1 MDRVVVSGK
10 VVDRADLAQALGA
23 ALLAGSEL
31 EVRVSGAERSATDL
45 AREAAQQGAERVV
58 AVGGD
63 GTLHEV
69 VRGLMSVPAAARPVM
84 GIVPCGTA
92 NDFAAQF
99 DASTQALDEWLR
111 FALRG
116 ESQLV
121 DVGMAGGT
129 PFLNMATVGPPAEV
143 SEETGPELK
152 QAVGKIAYTVQALA
166 QAGQTTPVSL
176 TARGPGLEFQGEVA
190 ALFVCNGRQAGG
202 GFVLAPDAQLDD
214 GLFEV
219 LIVPRMGALGAAVV
233 AGGAMLGGVDLD
245 GRIERHRVPWL
256 ELLGLKPLPISLDGE
271 VSWHESM
278 RFEVAREAL
287 RLAVPPPKVRTTQDV
302 IAL

>member
-10 VVDRADLAQALGA
+10 VADRADLAQALGA

-31 EVRVSGAERSATDL
+31 EVRVSSPERSAIDL
-45 AREAAQQGAERVV
+45 AREAAQQGAARVV

-69 VRGLMSVPAAARPVM
+69 VQGLMGVPAAARPVM

-99 DASTQALDEWLR
+99 DASPQALDEWLR
-111 FALRG
+111 FALHG
-116 ESQLV
+116 ESRLV
-121 DVGMAGGT
+121 DVGLAGGV

-143 SEETGPELK
+143 SEETGRELK
-152 QAVGKIAYTVQALA
+152 EAVGKIAYVMQAIA
-166 QAGQTTPVSL
+166 HAGQANPVSL
-176 TARGPGLEFQGEVA
+176 SIRGPGLEFQGEVA
-190 ALFVCNGRQAGG
+190 ALCICNGRQAGG

-214 GLFEV
+214 GLLEI
-219 LIVPRMGALGAAVV
+219 LIVPRMGLAGAAVV

-245 GRIERHRVPWL
+245 GRVERYQVPWL
-256 ELLGLKPLPISLDGE
+256 EILGMKPLPISLDGE
-271 VSWHESM
+271 VTWQESM
-278 RFEVAREAL
+278 RFEIAREAL
-287 RLAVPPPKVRTTQDV
+287 RLATPPPKVRATQDV
-302 IAL
+302 AGP